1 MILHILY
8 LFLLLITLIIGL
20 KRKNNFGE
28 EYLFL
33 RLLLII
39 TFIVEFIAFIM
50 LRFYKIN
57 TTIIFHFFYPVEF
70 ILIALFYQKS
80 ISNTFVKKV
89 ALISIVMHPIIS
101 VYWSL
106 YVQRV
111 GEYNSYVSM
120 LSAILIIFYSSFLI
134 FELFRKQSQKLFNVP
149 SFWISTGLLFFYAG
163 SFFIMGILNY
173 LLKNDK
179 STATQLFL
187 INQLLNFLLYSLY
200 IIGFLCKPQTK
211 I

>member
-1 MILHILY
+1 MILHISY
-8 LFLLLITLIIGL
+8 LLLLLITVMTGIN
-20 KRKNNFGE
+20 RKNNFGE
-28 EYLFL
+28 EYSFL
-33 RLLLII
+33 RLLLIT

-50 LRFYKIN
+50 LRFYKMN
-57 TTIIFHFFYPVEF
+57 TTLIFHFFYPLEF
-70 ILIALFYQKS
+70 ILITLFYRKS
-80 ISNTFVKKV
+80 ISNPFVKKI
-89 ALISIVMHPIIS
+89 ALFSVIIHPMISI
-101 VYWSL
+101 YWSM
-106 YVQRV
+106 YIQKI

-120 LSAILIIFYSSFLI
+120 LSAILIIFFSSFLI
-134 FELFRKQSQKLFNVP
+134 FELFRKKSQELFNIA

-179 STATQLFL
+179 NTATQLFL

-200 IIGFLCKPQTK
+200 IVGFLCKPQTK